1 MGEQHVRSI
10 ESVPGP
16 APALALL
23 DSVTAGVVGLI
34 SATALVLL
42 RDTVTTIPVFGIFLA
57 ALVAH
62 YLMKTKAAVAVV
74 VLGSGLVGLL
84 LFKR

>member
-1 MGEQHVRSI
+1 M
-10 ESVPGP
+10 PGP
-16 APALALL
+16 APALAFLE
-23 DSVTAGVVGLI
+23 SVTAGVVGLI
-34 SATALVLL
+34 SAIGLVLL
-42 RDTVTTIPVFGIFLA
+42 RDTATTVPVFGIFLA